1 MVLEKA
7 DGKDGSGFGESVSGV
22 APATEG
28 LFNLANKVDGRSRA
42 ANLNKFKASEIV
54 VVHRRMV
61 DQCSRHCRDHR
72 EMGNPLTLDEFED
85 LLRVEFLD
93 DDVASTGT
101 GDRMRRSPS
110 VDMEKGDGMKL
121 YVGVL
126 YREAREDLHRVQ
138 IEISMGHHH
147 AFGIGGRSRG
157 VKELGKVIVVDR
169 WRRKIG

>member
-7 DGKDGSGFGESVSGV
+7 DGQDGSGFGESVTGI

-28 LFNLANKVDGRSRA
+28 LFDLANKVDRRSRTT
-42 ANLNKFKASEIV
+42 NLNKFKASEIV

-61 DQCSRHCRDHR
+61 DQCSRHCRNHR
-72 EMGNPLTLDEFED
+72 KMRNPLPLDELED
-85 LLRVEFLD
+85 LLGVEFLD
-93 DDVASTGT
+93 DDVTSTGT

-126 YREAREDLHRVQ
+126 DRQSGQHLHG
-138 IEISMGHHH
+138 M
-147 AFGIGGRSRG
+147 
-157 VKELGKVIVVDR
+157 KVENPMS
-169 WRRKIG
+169 